1 MNGSISVERVFE
13 GRGTA
18 AVQGCGPSEAWRD
31 TDSQAL
37 SGEELLIYI
46 SGAIALLLA

>member
-1 MNGSISVERVFE
+1 MNSSISVERVFE

-31 TDSQAL
+31 TDQAL

-46 SGAIALLLA
+46 SGAIALLLP